1 MPLRP
6 MLPAILLA
14 FALSILVAVL
24 AAARNAGTPLALAVS
39 LFTAQ
44 ILFAVVRT
52 NAPVWRA
59 DVAPPPCAGWAWSNS
74 VLAALV
80 YAWGAAAMF
89 AVYSLSGLAWRHW
102 WEYGVAMT
110 LLAAATLLC
119 TQLLTAGRAPQASS
133 KSTVILMGLT
143 ALQAVCIGGAL
154 VYLIASGK
162 LMTHQPDWAANQ
174 IFVAGG
180 VMLVLVSLASLMAHW
195 RYVHAS
201 ARPQP
206 GA

>member
-14 FALSILVAVL
+14 FSLSILVAVL

-59 DVAPPPCAGWAWSNS
+59 DVAPPPGAGWAWTNS

-89 AVYSLSGLAWRHW
+89 AVYSLSGLVWRHW
-102 WEYGVAMT
+102 WQYGVALT
-110 LLAAATLLC
+110 LLAVLTLSC
-119 TQLLTAGRAPQASS
+119 AQLLTVGRGPHASS
-133 KSTVILMGLT
+133 KSMAILMGLT
-143 ALQAVCIGGAL
+143 VLQAVCMGGAL
-154 VYLIASGK
+154 VYLIASGR
-162 LMTHQPDWAANQ
+162 LMTQRPDWAANQ

-180 VMLVLVSLASLMAHW
+180 VMLVLVSFASLLAYRRHI
-195 RYVHAS
+195 Y
-201 ARPQP
+201 ARPP
-206 GA
+206 PSA

>member
-14 FALSILVAVL
+14 FVLSILVAVL
-24 AAARNAGTPLALAVS
+24 AAARNAGTPLMLAVG

-59 DVAPPPCAGWAWSNS
+59 DAAQASANWAWSNS

-102 WEYGVAMT
+102 WEYGLAMT
-110 LLAAATLLC
+110 LLAAATLWC
-119 TQLLTAGRAPQASS
+119 ARLLANGRGPYSPA
-133 KSTVILMGLT
+133 KSMSILMALT
-143 ALQAVCIGGAL
+143 ALQAVCVGGGL
-154 VYLIASGK
+154 LYLITSGK
-162 LMTHQPDWAANQ
+162 LMTQRSDWAANQ

-180 VMLVLVSLASLMAHW
+180 IMLLLVSVASLLTH
-195 RYVHAS
+195 RRHALVS
-201 ARPQP
+201 ARPALGP
-206 GA
+206 

>member
-6 MLPAILLA
+6 MLPTILLA
-14 FALSILVAVL
+14 FSLSILVAVL
-24 AAARNAGTPLALAVS
+24 AAARDAGTPLALAVG

-59 DVAPPPCAGWAWSNS
+59 DVAPPPGSGWAWSNA

-102 WEYGVAMT
+102 WEYGAAMM

-119 TQLLTAGRAPQASS
+119 AQLLTAGRGPHASS
-133 KSTVILMGLT
+133 RSMAILMGLT
-143 ALQAVCIGGAL
+143 ALQAVCMGGAL

-162 LMTHQPDWAANQ
+162 LLSHHSDWAANQ
-174 IFVAGG
+174 IFAAGG
-180 VMLVLVSLASLMAHW
+180 VMLVLVSFASLLAYRRSVLASAH
-195 RYVHAS
+195 
-201 ARPQP
+201 PQP
-206 GA
+206 SA

>member
-14 FALSILVAVL
+14 FLLSILVAVL
-24 AAARNAGTPLALAVS
+24 AAARDAGTPLTLAVG

-44 ILFAVVRT
+44 ILFALVRT

-59 DVAPPPCAGWAWSNS
+59 DTAAVPGADWAWSNG
-74 VLAALV
+74 VLAAIV

-89 AVYSLSGLAWRHW
+89 AVYSLSGLTWRHW
-102 WEYGVAMT
+102 WQYGSAMV
-110 LLAAATLLC
+110 LLAATTLLC
-119 TQLLTAGRAPQASS
+119 TQLLAVRRGPYAPS
-133 KSTVILMGLT
+133 KSATILMGLT
-143 ALQAVCIGGAL
+143 ALQAVSVGGAL
-154 VYLIASGK
+154 IYLIATGK
-162 LMTHQPDWAANQ
+162 LLTHRPDWAANQ

-180 VMLVLVSLASLMAHW
+180 IMLVLVSVASLLAHR
-195 RYVHAS
+195 RYVQAS
-201 ARPQP
+201 TNPLL